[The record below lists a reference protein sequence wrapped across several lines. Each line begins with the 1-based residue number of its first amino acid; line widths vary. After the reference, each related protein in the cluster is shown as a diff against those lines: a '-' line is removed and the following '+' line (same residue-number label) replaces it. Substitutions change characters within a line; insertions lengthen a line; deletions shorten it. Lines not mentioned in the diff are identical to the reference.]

1 MNMSL
6 LLLRRLRIRWTICL
20 LILMRVMQ
28 ACGDSEITGGTDSF
42 FSGYLQQNSVG
53 FAAFMVFPM
62 LMGMCAAILPRL
74 HDGSLAVRAGSR
86 ERLATAALACS
97 LMVGLFASI
106 AIGVTAIASL
116 AIKGLFPSDTRGVVL
131 SCLLMALSI
140 TVSYL
145 IACTG
150 SLLSR
155 SNALA
160 VGCGLIY
167 GMWDFMAI
175 NVVGGGH
182 SVSRVEPDDHRALNG
197 CAGVGVSVRDTWLR
211 AVSVRARAVRGVS
224 SNGVHARLRCGR
236 ARVKGFS

>member
-6 LLLRRLRIRWTICL
+6 LLLRRLRIRWTICP

-28 ACGDSEITGGTDSF
+28 ACGDSEITGETDSF

-62 LMGMCAAILPRL
+62 LMGMCAAILPCL

-116 AIKGLFPSDTRGVVL
+116 AIKGLFPSDARGVAL

-175 NVVGGGH
+175 NVVGGGIPYLGW
-182 SVSRVEPDDHRALNG
+182 SLTIIGPSMGAPELVHRFATLGCELFLCVLALYVA
-197 CAGVGVSVRDTWLR
+197 CRRMEFMPACDAG
-211 AVSVRARAVRGVS
+211 ARG
-224 SNGVHARLRCGR
+224 
-236 ARVKGFS
+236 